1 MRKMLL
7 SIAICSLAAMLA
19 GCNNLVTVQNG
30 FGAVAPG
37 IILSRGTQGGAIE
50 PNLEILK
57 RPYVHLGRVTGDAS
71 QSNILFLFTSGDAS
85 IDAAE
90 RDALSKVKNA
100 DALINR
106 NFNVKHSS
114 FLCLFTVA
122 TLQVTGDAIKFT
134 DKGN

>member
-1 MRKMLL
+1 MKKMLL
-7 SIAICSLAAMLA
+7 SIAICTLAAILT

-37 IILSRGTQGGAIE
+37 IILSRGIQGGATE

-57 RPYVHLGRVTGDAS
+57 RPYGHLARVTGEAS

-90 RDALSKVKNA
+90 RDALSKVRNA

-106 NFNVKHSS
+106 NFNVKHFS
-114 FLCLFTVA
+114 FLCIFTVA
-122 TLQVTGDAIKFT
+122 TLQVTGDAIKFS

>member
-1 MRKMLL
+1 MKKMML
-7 SIAICSLAAMLA
+7 SAAVCALAAMLT

-30 FGAVAPG
+30 FCAAVPG
-37 IILSRGTQGGAIE
+37 VIFSRGIQGGAVE

-57 RPYVHLGRVTGDAS
+57 RPYTHLGRVNGEAS
-71 QSNILFLFTSGDAS
+71 QSNILFLITTGDAS

-90 RDALSKVKNA
+90 KDALSKVKNA

-106 NFNVKHSS
+106 NFNVKHFSL
-114 FLCLFTVA
+114 LCLFTVA
-122 TLQVTGDAIKFT
+122 TLQVSGDAIKFS